1 MNAATNPCTKCSR
14 ATRPLPGDWTKLDFF
29 DRTVVEQDAALRAS
43 CDAVPDTEK
52 PCLRPAPTPAPVPV
66 PAVPTAAP
74 TLADFDAWVK
84 AEEQRLLDAMDTAVA
99 ADDASTYEALHAQF
113 LDLGSTFEVLWKF
126 KTAARTNTNTTT
138 PATNANKKA

>member
-14 ATRPLPGDWTKLDFF
+14 ATRPLPSDWTKLDFF

-52 PCLRPAPTPAPVPV
+52 PCLRPAPV
-66 PAVPTAAP
+66 PAAPTAAP
-74 TLADFDAWVK
+74 TLADFESWVK
-84 AEEQRLLDAMDTAVA
+84 AEEQRLLDAMDAAVA

-126 KTAARTNTNTTT
+126 KTGARTNTNT
-138 PATNANKKA
+138 PATSASKTESAA